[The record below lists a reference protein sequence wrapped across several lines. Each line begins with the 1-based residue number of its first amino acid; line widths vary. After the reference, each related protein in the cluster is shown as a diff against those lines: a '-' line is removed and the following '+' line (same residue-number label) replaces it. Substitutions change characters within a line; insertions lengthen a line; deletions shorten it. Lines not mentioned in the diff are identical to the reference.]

1 MFCFLSDVKPGC
13 TDELTPSRKD
23 SQVAGVTESPK
34 CLDEI
39 IDKKDVANLHEN
51 DQENEHETRDT
62 ETEVPAV
69 DVIDNEDKDTISSCL
84 SPECLQGNADKT
96 EERDLTT
103 TAFVEQLTTENT
115 EYAKQEEGV
124 RFVDNEPDIKQD
136 NDDNQSLSPS
146 ENEIVEGMDQLTVN
160 MSIRRDVEDFHTESV
175 SYDVSEKDGTS
186 QDGGRGS
193 LAVKDEN
200 ISSAD
205 IPSNDGTFQDGERD
219 SLAVKDE
226 NISSANDMPRDNS
239 KGLTTTVNEPTSVA
253 MKSSSNELGEHLLET
268 KTSENVTDHVTVDQD
283 GAIESKISAN
293 EQNVSDFAH
302 KRQNEAEEKTEINEQ
317 ISDEP
322 ETDSEEEHEY
332 DSDANSTLTLQPSYH
347 PSPGE
352 SSVMSC
358 LSQFCAPEL
367 LDGNNKFACEEC
379 SKRAQR
385 SKNNKGSSVNGNE
398 GSADD
403 KDSDSDDGK
412 YKSCLQGH
420 LTWSGVQLAVDF
432 DSFVISLGLNWF
444 VRWLKKKVPVHFFFS
459 LRKQATFRD
468 ANTGFHAK

>member
-1 MFCFLSDVKPGC
+1 MLFCLVLFCVSDVKPGSS
-13 TDELTPSRKD
+13 DELIPSRND
-23 SQVAGVTESPK
+23 SQVVGATESPK

-39 IDKKDVANLHEN
+39 TDKKDVANLHEN

-62 ETEVPAV
+62 ETEVPSV
-69 DVIDNEDKDTISSCL
+69 DMIDNEDKDTILSHL

-96 EERDLTT
+96 EERDLST

-115 EYAKQEEGV
+115 KYGKQEEV
-124 RFVDNEPDIKQD
+124 RPGDNEPDIKQD

-146 ENEIVEGMDQLTVN
+146 ENKIVEGMDQLTVN
-160 MSIRRDVEDFHTESV
+160 MSIKRDDEDFHTESV
-175 SYDVSEKDGTS
+175 SNDVSEKGGTS

-193 LAVKDEN
+193 LAVRDEN
-200 ISSAD
+200 TSSAD

-226 NISSANDMPRDNS
+226 NISSADDIPRDNS
-239 KGLTTTVNEPTSVA
+239 EGLTTTVNEETSPTSVA

-283 GAIESKISAN
+283 STIESKISAN

-332 DSDANSTLTLQPSYH
+332 DSEANSTLTLQPSYH

-352 SSVMSC
+352 CSVMSC

-379 SKRAQR
+379 SKRAQK
-385 SKNNKGSSVNGNE
+385 SKNNKGSSVNGNK

-432 DSFVISLGLNWF
+432 DSFVISLGFNWF
-444 VRWLKKKVPVHFFFS
+444 VRWLKKKRVRPLF
-459 LRKQATFRD
+459 L
-468 ANTGFHAK
+468 

>member
-1 MFCFLSDVKPGC
+1 MASPRRVNTLFGNVFLICCFVFSDVKPGC
-13 TDELTPSRKD
+13 TDELIPSRND
-23 SQVAGVTESPK
+23 SQVAGATESPK

-62 ETEVPAV
+62 ETEVPSV
-69 DVIDNEDKDTISSCL
+69 DMIDNEDKETISSHL
-84 SPECLQGNADKT
+84 SPECFQGNADKT
-96 EERDLTT
+96 EERDLST

-115 EYAKQEEGV
+115 EYAKQEEDV
-124 RFVDNEPDIKQD
+124 RLVDNEPDIKQD

-160 MSIRRDVEDFHTESV
+160 MSIKRDNVDFHTESV
-175 SYDVSEKDGTS
+175 SNNVSEKDGTS

-193 LAVKDEN
+193 LAVTDEN
-200 ISSAD
+200 ISSAG
-205 IPSNDGTFQDGERD
+205 ILSNDGTFQDGERD

-226 NISSANDMPRDNS
+226 NISSADDTTRDNS
-239 KGLTTTVNEPTSVA
+239 EGLTTTVNEPASVA

-268 KTSENVTDHVTVDQD
+268 KTSKNVTDHVTADQD
-283 GAIESKISAN
+283 STIESKISAN
-293 EQNVSDFAH
+293 EQNVSDFVH
-302 KRQNEAEEKTEINEQ
+302 KRENEAEEKTELNEH
-317 ISDEP
+317 ISNEP

-332 DSDANSTLTLQPSYH
+332 DSEANSTLTLQPSYH

-352 SSVMSC
+352 CSVMSC

-385 SKNNKGSSVNGNE
+385 SKNNKGSNVNGNE

-412 YKSCLQGH
+412 YKPCLQGH
-420 LTWSGVQLAVDF
+420 LTWSGVQLTVDF
-432 DSFVISLGLNWF
+432 NSFVISLGLNWF
-444 VRWLKKKVPVHFFFS
+444 IRWLRKKCRSTFS
-459 LRKQATFRD
+459 LA
-468 ANTGFHAK
+468 

>member
-1 MFCFLSDVKPGC
+1 MFCFFSDVKPGC

-39 IDKKDVANLHEN
+39 IDEKDVANLHEN
-51 DQENEHETRDT
+51 DQENEHEIRDT
-62 ETEVPAV
+62 ETEVPSV
-69 DVIDNEDKDTISSCL
+69 DMIDDEDKNTISSHL
-84 SPECLQGNADKT
+84 NPECLQGNADKT
-96 EERDLTT
+96 EERDRSP
-103 TAFVEQLTTENT
+103 TAFVERLTTENT
-115 EYAKQEEGV
+115 EYAKQEEEV
-124 RFVDNEPDIKQD
+124 RLVDNEPDIKQD

-160 MSIRRDVEDFHTESV
+160 MSIKRDNVDFHTESV
-175 SYDVSEKDGTS
+175 SNNVSEKDGTS

-193 LAVKDEN
+193 LAVTDEN

-205 IPSNDGTFQDGERD
+205 ILSNDGTFQDGERD

-226 NISSANDMPRDNS
+226 NISSADDTTRDNS
-239 KGLTTTVNEPTSVA
+239 EGLTTTVNEPASVA

-268 KTSENVTDHVTVDQD
+268 KTSKNVTDHVTADQD
-283 GAIESKISAN
+283 STIESKISAN
-293 EQNVSDFAH
+293 EQNVSDFVH
-302 KRQNEAEEKTEINEQ
+302 KRENEAEEKTELNEH
-317 ISDEP
+317 ISNEP

-332 DSDANSTLTLQPSYH
+332 DSEANSTLTLQPSYH

-352 SSVMSC
+352 CSVMSC

-385 SKNNKGSSVNGNE
+385 SKNKKGSNVNGNE

-412 YKSCLQGH
+412 YKLFLQGH
-420 LTWSGVQLAVDF
+420 LTWSGVQLTVDLN
-432 DSFVISLGLNWF
+432 SFVISLGFNWF
-444 VRWLKKKVPVHFFFS
+444 VWWLKKTVRPLF
-459 LRKQATFRD
+459 L
-468 ANTGFHAK
+468 

>member
-1 MFCFLSDVKPGC
+1 MLFCLVLFCVSGVKPGSS
-13 TDELTPSRKD
+13 DELIPSRND
-23 SQVAGVTESPK
+23 SQVVGATESPK

-51 DQENEHETRDT
+51 DQENDHETRDT
-62 ETEVPAV
+62 ETEVPSV
-69 DVIDNEDKDTISSCL
+69 DMIDNEDKDTILSHS

-96 EERDLTT
+96 EERDLST

-115 EYAKQEEGV
+115 KYGKQEEV
-124 RFVDNEPDIKQD
+124 RPGDNEPDIKHD

-160 MSIRRDVEDFHTESV
+160 VSIKRDEEDFHTESV
-175 SYDVSEKDGTS
+175 SNDVSKKDGTS
-186 QDGGRGS
+186 QDGERDS
-193 LAVKDEN
+193 LAVKGET

-205 IPSNDGTFQDGERD
+205 EIPSNDGTSQDGERD

-226 NISSANDMPRDNS
+226 NISSANDIPRDNS
-239 KGLTTTVNEPTSVA
+239 EGLTTTVNEETSPTSVA

-283 GAIESKISAN
+283 STIESKISAS
-293 EQNVSDFAH
+293 EQNVSDFVH
-302 KRQNEAEEKTEINEQ
+302 KGENEAEEKTEINEQ
-317 ISDEP
+317 ISNEP

-332 DSDANSTLTLQPSYH
+332 DSEADSTLTLQPSYH
-347 PSPGE
+347 PSQGE
-352 SSVMSC
+352 CSVMSC

-379 SKRAQR
+379 SKRAQK
-385 SKNNKGSSVNGNE
+385 SKNNKGANVNGNE

-432 DSFVISLGLNWF
+432 DSFVISLGFN
-444 VRWLKKKVPVHFFFS
+444 
-459 LRKQATFRD
+459 
-468 ANTGFHAK
+468 

>member
-1 MFCFLSDVKPGC
+1 MKPGC

-23 SQVAGVTESPK
+23 SQIAGVTESPK

-84 SPECLQGNADKT
+84 SPERLQGNADKT

-124 RFVDNEPDIKQD
+124 RLVDNEPDIKQD

-160 MSIRRDVEDFHTESV
+160 MSIKRDDEDFHTESV
-175 SYDVSEKDGTS
+175 SNDLSEKGGTS

-226 NISSANDMPRDNS
+226 NISSANDIPRDNS
-239 KGLTTTVNEPTSVA
+239 EGLTTTVNEETSPTSVA

-268 KTSENVTDHVTVDQD
+268 KTSENVTDHATVDQD
-283 GAIESKISAN
+283 STIESKISAN
-293 EQNVSDFAH
+293 EQNVSDFVH
-302 KRQNEAEEKTEINEQ
+302 KGENEAEEKTEINEQ

-332 DSDANSTLTLQPSYH
+332 DSEANSTLTLQPSYH

-385 SKNNKGSSVNGNE
+385 SKNKKGSNVNGNE
-398 GSADD
+398 GSTDD

-412 YKSCLQGH
+412 YKSCSQGH

-444 VRWLKKKVPVHFFFS
+444 VRWLKKKVSVHFFFS

-468 ANTGFHAK
+468 ANTGFPAK